1 MNFLASALISEVSGS
16 TLFEGAPLHEKRN
29 ISHVLL
35 VSRVRLRG
43 QSCTSMPW
51 CPTVIHLRLEPVRMR
66 RWKRVGVQLFG
77 PIDRWVGRLRS
88 FSRRPCRRRVSYFT
102 DERPRR

>member
-1 MNFLASALISEVSGS
+1 MNLLASALISEGSGS

-43 QSCTSMPW
+43 QSRTSMPW
-51 CPTVIHLRLEPVRMR
+51 CPTVIRLTPEPVRMH
-66 RWKRVGVQLFG
+66 RWKRVGVQLFV
-77 PIDRWVGRLRS
+77 PIDRWVGRTRS
-88 FSRRPCRRRVSYFT
+88 FSGRPCRCRVSYFT